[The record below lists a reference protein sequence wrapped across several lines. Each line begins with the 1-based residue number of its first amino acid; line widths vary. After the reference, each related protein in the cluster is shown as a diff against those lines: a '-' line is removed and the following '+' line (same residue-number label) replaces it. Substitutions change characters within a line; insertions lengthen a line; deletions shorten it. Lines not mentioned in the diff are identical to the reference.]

1 MTLTNFEA
9 PRVQLERQLQNS
21 SERTVRRYRFII
33 WIGSL
38 GNTPHSERWLS
49 RAGITVVLE
58 SILIAIPAGSN
69 MEQLT
74 IMIVR

>member
-9 PRVQLERQLQNS
+9 PHVQLERQLQN

-38 GNTPHSERWLS
+38 GNTPHSERWIS